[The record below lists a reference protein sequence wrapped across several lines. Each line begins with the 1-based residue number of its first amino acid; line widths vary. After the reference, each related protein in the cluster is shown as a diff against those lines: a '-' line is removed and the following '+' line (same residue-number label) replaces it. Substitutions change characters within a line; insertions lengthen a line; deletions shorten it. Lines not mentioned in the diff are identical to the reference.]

1 MTTQAFTPPRQLDAV
16 KQKKRINWIDVTRG
30 IAFLMV
36 IYSHLQYCNS
46 SLMHYFS
53 PIFLTTFF
61 FVSGYLFKEGCSF
74 KQVFE
79 QRTRTLL
86 FPFLVFGGFMI
97 SLNQVVTFNE
107 TVPLV
112 DRVKGLLL
120 QNGHNQLLWF
130 IAALYVYSLAFY
142 WVERWAVSIK
152 GLFIFVILLFF
163 ANTAYSFWL
172 ELPSLPWHITGTG
185 FGCFYM
191 AMGKIYKEYEIKID
205 KWVTLPKLMIAV
217 VLYVLL
223 LFLHSDKLSWSGSK
237 WMIDA
242 LVITGLGIFVNVY
255 LSKKIAC
262 INNNRFLLFVGAN
275 TLFYF
280 AFHGK
285 VYSLLQTVINKLI
298 VMGGIEHTTLL
309 DLSLGIGITLLDAI
323 ILIPFAML
331 VNKYLPWTLG
341 KGYKLWK

>member
-1 MTTQAFTPPRQLDAV
+1 
-16 KQKKRINWIDVTRG
+16 
-30 IAFLMV
+30 
-36 IYSHLQYCNS
+36 
-46 SLMHYFS
+46 MHYFS

-74 KQVFE
+74 KHVFE

-86 FPFLVFGGFMI
+86 LPFLILGVCMI
-97 SLNQVVTFNE
+97 ALNQVITYNE
-107 TVPLV
+107 PVPFV
-112 DRVKGLLL
+112 DRIKGLLL

-142 WVERWAVSIK
+142 WVERWARTIK
-152 GLFIFVILLFF
+152 GLLIFAIALFI
-163 ANTAYSFWL
+163 ANVAYSFWL
-172 ELPSLPWHITGTG
+172 NLPSLPWHITGTG

-191 AMGKIYKEYEIKID
+191 AMGKVYKECENKID
-205 KWVTLPKLMIAV
+205 AWVTMPRLWMALALYILLM
-217 VLYVLL
+217 
-223 LFLHSDKLSWSGSK
+223 FLHTDGISWAGSK
-237 WMIDA
+237 WILDA
-242 LVITGLGIFVNVY
+242 VVITGLGIFVNVY

-262 INNNRFLLFVGAN
+262 LNKNRFLLFVGAN

-309 DLSLGIGITLLDAI
+309 DFSLGIGITLLDAI
-323 ILIPFAML
+323 ILIPCAMV

-341 KGYKLWK
+341 KGFKIWK